1 MSKLAIAEAIPW
13 NLSISLVSILLKNL
27 VLIGLGFG
35 ALRLSS
41 GHKKESVNF
50 CLNGGS
56 GLPKSQNKKAHGYTV
71 SISAFSLGLE
81 IVQIS
86 IHLKSKN
93 ALYQKITNVY
103 FFLLI
108 FNKVWFLSIFTS
120 AKVQKNPIVR
130 R

>member
-1 MSKLAIAEAIPW
+1 MSKLAIAEAMPW

-27 VLIGLGFG
+27 VLIGLAFG

-93 ALYQKITNVY
+93 ALYQYVIY
-103 FFLLI
+103 LFILLLFRILYSFL
-108 FNKVWFLSIFTS
+108 V
-120 AKVQKNPIVR
+120 
-130 R
+130 